1 MIKNKLK
8 SFVSS
13 RTGQILIALILIL
26 AAVRIALPYIV
37 KDYVNKTL
45 SEIPEY
51 SGRVGDVDINLF
63 RGAYVIE
70 DVALVK
76 TGGKVPVPFFSAKRI
91 DLSVQWGA
99 IFEGS
104 VVGEIEMDSPK
115 INFVAGPSEK
125 TSQKSVD
132 DSWTDKVKELFP
144 LRINR
149 FEIHNGEI
157 HYRDFHRD
165 PQVNIFLRNLN
176 ATAENLTN
184 SKDVSKTLM
193 ATITATGNAMGSGS
207 FRLHADIN
215 PFAKAPT
222 FNLDAELKNI
232 DLVKLNNFIKAYG
245 KFDVEKGSFELFTE
259 LAASKGKFEGYIK
272 PIFRNMQVLSLEKDS
287 SNPLQLFWESIVGA
301 VTGIFENK
309 PEDQL
314 AARIPFSGSFED
326 PDANIWSTIGSVLE
340 NAFIRA
346 LLPSI
351 EGSVDL
357 KKVNE
362 DSNK

>member
-1 MIKNKLK
+1 MIINKAK
-8 SFVSS
+8 YIAAS

-51 SGRVGDVDINLF
+51 SGRVGDVDISLI

-70 DVALVK
+70 DVSLVK
-76 TGGKVPVPFFSAKRI
+76 TDGKVPVPFFSAKRV
-91 DLSVQWGA
+91 DLSVQWSA
-99 IFEGS
+99 LFEGS
-104 VVGEIEMDSPK
+104 VVGEIELDNPK
-115 INFVAGPSEK
+115 INFVAGPSSK

-184 SKDVSKTLM
+184 SKDISKTLM
-193 ATITATGNAMGSGS
+193 ATINATGNAMGSGT

-215 PFAKAPT
+215 PFEKAPT

-232 DLVKLNNFIKAYG
+232 DLTKLNNFIKAYS
-245 KFDVEKGSFELFTE
+245 KFDVEKGTFELFTE

-287 SNPLQLFWESIVGA
+287 SNPLQLFWEAIVGA
-301 VTGIFENK
+301 VTGLFENK
-309 PEDQL
+309 STDQL
-314 AARIPFSGSFED
+314 AARIPLSGNFED

-340 NAFIRA
+340 NAFIKA

-362 DSNK
+362 DNN